1 MMGYRLQN
9 IDVGGELKAETAGN
23 GLGGLAGSRGIRAK
37 DFQSIRGPKTDMGD
51 DLFKTHA
58 KASKPPADAAAD
70 VKEAHVQSTRRLDF
84 NRGVLRTVMVQG
96 ARHLLV
102 QEG

>member
-9 IDVGGELKAETAGN
+9 VDAGGKLTAETAGN
-23 GLGGLAGSRGIRAK
+23 DLGGLAGSCGIRAR
-37 DFQSIRGPKTDMGD
+37 DFQSVGGSQTDMGD
-51 DLFKTHA
+51 DLLKTHA
-58 KASKPPADAAAD
+58 KAPKPPADAATD